1 MLQGRLTQGARRFS
15 RLGQARDREGLLA
28 VQEGH
33 LKPVTA
39 SHKDVLLKKIIL
51 ERSGVGKADRLCSRV
66 LQKQDSAGDAL
77 RECDSQ
83 GPSDTLGPAGKTLYE
98 CKACGKVFN
107 KNCLLVLQ
115 QWIHTGVETYACQ
128 ECGKAFREKVDFVQ
142 HRRIFTLGRSP
153 ISVQSVGRPS
163 TVGHISC
170 TTRGFTLA
178 RSPMSAGNVERPLPT
193 TLLLSGIIRATLEKK
208 TCECR

>member
-1 MLQGRLTQGARRFS
+1 M
-15 RLGQARDREGLLA
+15 
-28 VQEGH
+28 QEGH

-39 SHKDVLLKKIIL
+39 SHKDVLLKKISL
-51 ERSGVGKADRLCSRV
+51 ELSGVGKDDRLCSRV

-115 QWIHTGVETYACQ
+115 QWIHTGVEPYACQ
-128 ECGKAFREKVDFVQ
+128 ECGKAFREKVDFVR

-170 TTRGFTLA
+170 TTHGLTLA

-193 TLLLSGIIRATLEKK
+193 TLLLSGIIRSTLEKK